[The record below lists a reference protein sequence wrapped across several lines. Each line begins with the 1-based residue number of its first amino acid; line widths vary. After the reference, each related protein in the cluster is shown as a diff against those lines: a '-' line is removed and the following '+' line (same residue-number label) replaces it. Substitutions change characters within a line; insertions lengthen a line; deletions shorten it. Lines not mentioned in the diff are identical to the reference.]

1 MAPRY
6 AAEALRTGKSYGSV
20 QNALIAQLLQR
31 RPPGTPGRARLPP
44 PAAYFRARP
53 GSSGVIPATRCIVSR
68 PTTRWKLSPAGG
80 AQIVLVVSATTI
92 VAADYDQC
100 MSDSKERL
108 SVSVDAALAEQARRA
123 VAEGRAVSISS
134 WVSDAL
140 RRQADHDARLRALD
154 EFINAFEAEHGEITA
169 EEIAATQRR
178 GASKA
183 VVSRGAA

>member
-1 MAPRY
+1 
-6 AAEALRTGKSYGSV
+6 
-20 QNALIAQLLQR
+20 
-31 RPPGTPGRARLPP
+31 
-44 PAAYFRARP
+44 
-53 GSSGVIPATRCIVSR
+53 
-68 PTTRWKLSPAGG
+68 
-80 AQIVLVVSATTI
+80 
-92 VAADYDQC
+92 

-123 VAEGRAVSISS
+123 VAEGRALSISS

-169 EEIAATQRR
+169 EEIAAAQRR

-183 VVSRGAA
+183 VISRGAA